1 MTRKFGSSLRPYR
14 FSTIVGCGQWIQR
27 INTLQRTLP
36 VVVQSDIGY
45 RLCCITSTS
54 PSSMHICYI
63 RHMVMSHYR
72 RSISHSSVTHW
83 VKHWSTDSLQGVEQS
98 VHRRLMLQ
106 NTLRNNRAPLQEVVV
121 GSAVDAAYVVT
132 SSGMDE
138 RITASR
144 KDRAPRFGAQNAVND
159 RADRFGCA
167 AFTTS
172 PSVGRNTQPTDTY
185 PLVLF
190 FHPYIPSLRQC
201 RLEK

>member
-54 PSSMHICYI
+54 PWSMRICYI

-83 VKHWSTDSLQGVEQS
+83 VKRWSKDSLQDVVRSVEHHIQTHQS
-98 VHRRLMLQ
+98 
-106 NTLRNNRAPLQEVVV
+106 TLR
-121 GSAVDAAYVVT
+121 
-132 SSGMDE
+132 
-138 RITASR
+138 
-144 KDRAPRFGAQNAVND
+144 
-159 RADRFGCA
+159 
-167 AFTTS
+167 
-172 PSVGRNTQPTDTY
+172 
-185 PLVLF
+185 
-190 FHPYIPSLRQC
+190 
-201 RLEK
+201 